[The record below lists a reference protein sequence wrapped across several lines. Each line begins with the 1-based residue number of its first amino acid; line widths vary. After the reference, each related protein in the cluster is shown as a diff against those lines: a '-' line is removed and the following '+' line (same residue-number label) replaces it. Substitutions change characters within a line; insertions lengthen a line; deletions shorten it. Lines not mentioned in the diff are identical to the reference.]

1 MLSHGLKHYYDPLR
15 LPLGNPSLPGSTGYR
30 RATLRT
36 PTGSRPRRASPV
48 PATPFW
54 PFHVPYAGGFFDA
67 RSRLS
72 DVFHGL
78 RQIHTGSAPSTSRNR
93 GSLDDAADF
102 ASCCGPVSCSTPLR
116 PRPLDR
122 NRGLHYRG
130 PWHLPRPDFHRLA
143 IANLASGYVMTTS
156 FPVMAPGLLDARGL
170 RLRTVLATRRG
181 TRLKQAPKARR

>member
-30 RATLRT
+30 RATLWT
-36 PTGSRPRRASPV
+36 PAGSRPRRASPV

-54 PFHVPYAGGFFDA
+54 PFHVPYAGGFLDA
-67 RSRLS
+67 RSRFS

-78 RQIHTGSAPSTSRNR
+78 RQIHTGSAPSTSHSR
-93 GSLDDAADF
+93 GSLNDAADF

-116 PRPLDR
+116 PRPFDR

-130 PWHLPRPDFHRLA
+130 PWHLPRPDLHRLA

-156 FPVMAPGLLDARGL
+156 FPVMASGLLDARGS
-170 RLRTVLATRRG
+170 RLMAWRG
-181 TRLKQAPKARR
+181 LCVDRCVRVAFEQ